1 MQHQSHEKLKLSKSY
16 DVHSRHDDDLT
27 AQFEQISEFEL
38 AAEQGDWKKF
48 KNIVNRDG
56 SVFLKLMRRD
66 DGDPRL
72 RLPLI
77 QSGELE
83 DRFTESLK
91 KFGKSWSHLMPWWAR
106 LGYKYEAMLTW
117 VSMALVLG
125 AVAGAA
131 TGNSGFGGASG
142 AGAILILM
150 VVDNSEPRFQGSPRW
165 WVRLTYRK
173 PKLMLNRWRMV
184 VYLIAALMISW
195 AALADTFRT
204 PTQNCEGLSPADLV
218 ALNGCN

>member
-1 MQHQSHEKLKLSKSY
+1 
-16 DVHSRHDDDLT
+16 
-27 AQFEQISEFEL
+27 
-38 AAEQGDWKKF
+38 
-48 KNIVNRDG
+48 
-56 SVFLKLMRRD
+56 
-66 DGDPRL
+66 
-72 RLPLI
+72 
-77 QSGELE
+77 
-83 DRFTESLK
+83 
-91 KFGKSWSHLMPWWAR
+91 MPWWAR